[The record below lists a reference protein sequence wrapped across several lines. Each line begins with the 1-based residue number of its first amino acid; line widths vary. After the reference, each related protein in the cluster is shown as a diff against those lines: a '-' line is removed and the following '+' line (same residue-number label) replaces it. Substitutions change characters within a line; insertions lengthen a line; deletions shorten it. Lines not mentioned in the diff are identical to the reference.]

1 MRSRH
6 VRVCMGGHRVK
17 LYCDI
22 GSRLTII
29 PAELYREEMGEVVA
43 ARCHLRAW
51 RSDKYL
57 DSKGM
62 FKTTI
67 KAGGGASKETW
78 VYVVGGACPEPL
90 LGDEDAGGLGSHQ
103 LPSIGEAG
111 GRDQEHQRA

>member
-1 MRSRH
+1 
-6 VRVCMGGHRVK
+6 
-17 LYCDI
+17 
-22 GSRLTII
+22 
-29 PAELYREEMGEVVA
+29 MGEVVA
-43 ARCHLRAW
+43 ARCCMRAW
-51 RSDKYL
+51 GSDKYL
-57 DSKGM
+57 DNKM
-62 FKTTI
+62 F